1 MDDAQ
6 VVVVGAG
13 LSGLTAARR
22 LSQTGAGVLVL
33 DARDRVGGRAWRLD
47 VGGLPFDA
55 GCELL
60 WARHERLLALAG
72 ELDIPVLGG
81 RVWTDYTGS
90 SMPLLEALREEIAAL
105 AARIDPAHPEEL
117 DGAGSLD
124 AQTLGGWLA
133 ERGADAAALEE
144 AETSYAVASSTVP
157 IGEMSLLAYAA
168 KVAAGASPDEPA
180 LRLAGGP
187 GALAERLAH
196 DLDVRLDA
204 EVVGLEQ
211 HGGSV
216 SLALRDGRR
225 LGARRAI
232 LAVPLTLQ
240 RDVRFDPPLP
250 AHRRRALVEARY
262 GDVVKAAF
270 AFEEAPARELP
281 ELTAAGVLYRPDPD
295 LPLLALFAG
304 SGAARRASAFSFGD
318 RAPRAAA
325 AVDWTAEPFTRGS
338 YLILGPGHLTS
349 WGRRLA
355 ERHGRLHFAGAE
367 ASDLP
372 SFMEGAVRA
381 GERAA
386 DEVLAAG

>member
-1 MDDAQ
+1 MDAQ

-22 LSQTGAGVLVL
+22 LAQAGADVLVL
-33 DARDRVGGRAWRLD
+33 EARGRVGGRAWRID

-60 WARHERLLALAG
+60 WAKHGRLLALAG
-72 ELDIPVLGG
+72 EFGVAVLGG
-81 RVWTDYTGS
+81 REWSGHAGHAT
-90 SMPLLEALREEIAAL
+90 PLLEALREEVATL

-117 DGAGSLD
+117 DGAGALD
-124 AQTLGGWLA
+124 AQTLGGWLE
-133 ERGADAAALEE
+133 ERGADAATLAE

-168 KVAAGASPDEPA
+168 KVAAGASPEEPA
-180 LRLAGGP
+180 LSLVGGPSALVEGLAG
-187 GALAERLAH
+187 

-211 HGGSV
+211 NGSGV
-216 SLALRDGRR
+216 SVTLRNGRR
-225 LGARRAI
+225 VRARRAI
-232 LAVPLTLQ
+232 LAVPLTRQ
-240 RDVRFDPPLP
+240 REVRFDPPLP
-250 AHRRRALVEARY
+250 AHRQSAHAEARY
-262 GDVVKAAF
+262 GDAVKAGF
-270 AFEEAPARELP
+270 AFDEAPARELP
-281 ELTAAGVLYRPDPD
+281 ELTPAGFLYRPDPA

-304 SGAARRASAFSFGD
+304 SGAARRAAAFSFGD
-318 RAPRAAA
+318 RAPDAAA
-325 AVDWTAEPFTRGS
+325 AVDWTTEPFTQGS

-355 ERHGRLHFAGAE
+355 EPHRRLHFAGAE

-386 DEVLAAG
+386 DEVLAAE

>member
-180 LRLAGGP
+180 PPPPGGP
-187 GALAERLAH
+187 
-196 DLDVRLDA
+196 
-204 EVVGLEQ
+204 
-211 HGGSV
+211 
-216 SLALRDGRR
+216 
-225 LGARRAI
+225 
-232 LAVPLTLQ
+232 
-240 RDVRFDPPLP
+240 
-250 AHRRRALVEARY
+250 
-262 GDVVKAAF
+262 
-270 AFEEAPARELP
+270 
-281 ELTAAGVLYRPDPD
+281 
-295 LPLLALFAG
+295 
-304 SGAARRASAFSFGD
+304 
-318 RAPRAAA
+318 RAP
-325 AVDWTAEPFTRGS
+325 P
-338 YLILGPGHLTS
+338 
-349 WGRRLA
+349 
-355 ERHGRLHFAGAE
+355 
-367 ASDLP
+367 
-372 SFMEGAVRA
+372 
-381 GERAA
+381 
-386 DEVLAAG
+386 